1 MYGIL
6 IGIVLIK
13 ILRDCAV
20 ISVSAGYV
28 RNAFV
33 ICYFCEHSEYE
44 HNLKYFLPLFILSR
58 FKSLLL
64 QISSQKKNHP
74 RDYNPTPH
82 EYIEDK

>member
-1 MYGIL
+1 VYGIL

-28 RNAFV
+28 RNDFV
-33 ICYFCEHSEYE
+33 ICYFGDHSEYE
-44 HNLKYFLPLFILSR
+44 YFLPLFILSR

-64 QISSQKKNHP
+64 QISSQ
-74 RDYNPTPH
+74 RLQSFTSWVYWG
-82 EYIEDK
+82 